1 MKTLLI
7 VTAVIE
13 VSAGA
18 ALLLAPA
25 LSVALLLGSSL
36 DTPASL
42 TVGRLTGAALLS
54 LGVACW
60 LARLNGQ
67 NWLARGLVVAM
78 VLYNI
83 AAVVILGAAG
93 VRSQPIGVVLWP
105 AVVLH
110 GAMAVWCIMCL
121 KMKLNESPQ

>member
-13 VSAGA
+13 VLAGA
-18 ALLLAPA
+18 AFLLAPA
-25 LSVALLLGSSL
+25 LSIALLLGSL
-36 DTPASL
+36 IDTPAAL

-67 NWLARGLVVAM
+67 NWAARGLVIAM

-93 VRSQPIGVVLWP
+93 VRSQPIGVALWP
-105 AVVLH
+105 AVFLH
-110 GAMAVWCIMCL
+110 AAMAAWCIMCL
-121 KMKLNESPQ
+121 KMRLNGPP